1 MERPLRVLLEAS
13 CLGDARRDA
22 GIGRYASQLIEAL
35 RGVPDLEIIPSV
47 PASAPWSEARPARF
61 LRAQPHVLSDA
72 MARHPHLVH
81 GLGGEPV
88 LGFPMG
94 RQVVTVHDVEMWRT
108 AVTPGPSGAA
118 RRLYGSFLAPAIR
131 GCAGVIAVSETT
143 RGEAIEALGLDPA
156 RVHVVP
162 HGVGPVFSARPKLRD
177 ARIAEALGLDDPFV
191 LWVGSLRSR
200 DPRKGLDTLLQAMER
215 GGEGG
220 LTLALAG
227 AIGPEAD
234 RLATEAWRRHVPL
247 VLCGPVE
254 DHDLASLYRQAAV
267 VVLASTHEGFGL
279 TALEAMAC
287 GAPLVASA
295 VGNLPQL
302 TLDVAVLVPP
312 SDPAA
317 LAGAIDSVL
326 TEPVRAARMR
336 HAGVDRAAG
345 YTWERTAA
353 LTAAVYEGVARHHSG
368 AALTGAPYGGVRT
381 QPARR

>member
-13 CLGDARRDA
+13 CLGDGRRDA

-35 RGVPDLEIIPSV
+35 QGVPDLEIAPSIPPS
-47 PASAPWSEARPARF
+47 SPWSEARPARF
-61 LRAQPHVLSDA
+61 LRAQPHVLADA

-88 LGFPMG
+88 LGFPMA
-94 RQVVTVHDVEMWRT
+94 RQVVTVHDVELWR
-108 AVTPGPSGAA
+108 APVSPGPAGTA
-118 RRLYGSFLAPAIR
+118 RRLYGSVLAPAIR
-131 GCAGVIAVSETT
+131 ACAGVIAVSETT
-143 RGEAIEALGLDPA
+143 RLEAITALGLDPA

-162 HGVGPVFSARPKLRD
+162 HGVAPVFSARPKLRD
-177 ARIAEALGLDDPFV
+177 ARIAEALGLEEPFV
-191 LWVGSLRSR
+191 LWVGSLRWR
-200 DPRKGLDTLLQAMER
+200 DPRKGLDTLLEAMER
-215 GGEGG
+215 LGGGT
-220 LTLALAG
+220 TLALAG
-227 AIGPEAD
+227 ALGPEAD
-234 RLATEAWRRHVPL
+234 RLAGEAWRRQVPL

-254 DHDLASLYRQAAV
+254 DSDLASLYRQAAV
-267 VVLASTHEGFGL
+267 VALPSTHEGFGL

-312 SDPAA
+312 SDPVA
-317 LAGAIDSVL
+317 LADGIESVF

-336 HAGVDRAAG
+336 HAGVDRALG

-353 LTAAVYEGVARHHSG
+353 LTAAVYEEVARHRSG
-368 AALTGAPYGGVRT
+368 TDLAGASYAEM
-381 QPARR
+381 ARRRAARR